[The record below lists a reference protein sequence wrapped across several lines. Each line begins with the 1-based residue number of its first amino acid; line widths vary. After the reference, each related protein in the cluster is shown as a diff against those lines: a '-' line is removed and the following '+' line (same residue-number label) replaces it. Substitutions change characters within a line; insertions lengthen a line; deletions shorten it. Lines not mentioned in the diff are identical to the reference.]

1 MTNGQKEEK
10 KCMTRTL
17 IEVIQ
22 GTFKL
27 KILQQKYRI
36 KFLRNHFLKNF
47 SPGTGFLIH
56 MHSVACEYC

>member
-10 KCMTRTL
+10 KCMPRTL

-36 KFLRNHFLKNF
+36 KFLRNHFLF
-47 SPGTGFLIH
+47 HRELVS
-56 MHSVACEYC
+56 